1 MAHLPKQISRESLRQ
16 GMCPERECPRILDA
30 INF

>member
-1 MAHLPKQISRESLRQ
+1 MAHLPKQISPESLRQ
-16 GMCPERECPRILDA
+16 EMCPERECLRILDA

>member
-1 MAHLPKQISRESLRQ
+1 MAHLPKRISRERLRQ
-16 GMCPERECPRILDA
+16 GMCPEREFPRVLDA